1 MPRNNIRTAKYTLF
15 NFLPKNLFNQFSKMA
30 NVYFLCITF
39 MQCINSIS
47 ISDGKPAMAVPLTVI
62 VLVSMMKDAYEDY
75 KRHVA
80 DSSENLKPCHVFD

>member
-1 MPRNNIRTAKYTLF
+1 
-15 NFLPKNLFNQFSKMA
+15 MA

-62 VLVSMMKDAYEDY
+62 VLVSMLKDAYEDW
-75 KRHVA
+75 KRHKA
-80 DSSENLKPCHVFD
+80 DDSENLKPCTVYDNK